1 MACFTRLKEDIK
13 FLETTFTR
21 KNERFQVLSASVDEI
36 ACRFIG
42 KNGERYV
49 IHANIT
55 VSASSQPETKSISFE
70 FHFPMVCCGSRGLG
84 VSTQPNVSNKE
95 SAHLLLLTSRHP
107 VLEIWII
114 HWKAASQGASHP
126 DGENREKFGV
136 MKSVSEIDV
145 GCLTCLEP
153 ERCFWAKYSLNMRQD
168 STQNLGQILIWF

>member
-55 VSASSQPETKSISFE
+55 VSA
-70 FHFPMVCCGSRGLG
+70 
-84 VSTQPNVSNKE
+84 
-95 SAHLLLLTSRHP
+95 
-107 VLEIWII
+107 
-114 HWKAASQGASHP
+114 
-126 DGENREKFGV
+126 KF
-136 MKSVSEIDV
+136 
-145 GCLTCLEP
+145 
-153 ERCFWAKYSLNMRQD
+153 FA
-168 STQNLGQILIWF
+168 